1 MILKFEVL
9 QRLLGLHKRFC
20 YKRGCKPSD
29 RLYDN
34 QTVWSINLRFSWLKD
49 SIILFNEMRPS
60 RKKIVGIVVNNAVGK
75 DIPFYQVNER
85 EIIIAR
91 ASLVSEVHSAILW
104 AVGLQYSDCRR
115 PPSVTERMLG

>member
-9 QRLLGLHKRFC
+9 QRVLGLHNRFC

-34 QTVWSINLRFSWLKD
+34 QTVWNINLRFSWLKN
-49 SIILFNEMRPS
+49 SIFFFNEMRPS
-60 RKKIVGIVVNNAVGK
+60 RKKIAGIVVNNAVGK

-85 EIIIAR
+85 KIIIFG
-91 ASLVSEVHSAILW
+91 LVSEVPSAFLW
-104 AVGLQYSDCRR
+104 AVELKSSDCRR
-115 PPSVTERMLG
+115 TPSVTERMLG